1 MSGLGAAVA
10 LLTRIPAGR
19 GDWDRTD
26 LSRSVKWMPVVGG
39 LIGLAVA
46 AAYVGLATVMPAS
59 LAAGLSVA
67 LGVLVTGAF
76 HEDGLADTA
85 DAFWGGADR
94 EDILRIMKDPDHG
107 TYGVMALVL
116 SVVVRV
122 AALSTLGPVVALA
135 LLPTVHALSR
145 GAAVVLIGVLP
156 PASGDGLGAAHVAPG
171 LRGQVVTGVLV
182 SIALGLVMLGWW
194 LVPFVLVAG
203 AGTGLVGLLARS
215 RISGFTGDVLGAAEQ
230 VVEVLLMVLGA
241 SLASNGLIETVWWS

>member
-1 MSGLGAAVA
+1 M
-10 LLTRIPAGR
+10 
-19 GDWDRTD
+19 
-26 LSRSVKWMPVVGG
+26 VGG

-46 AAYVGLATVMPAS
+46 AAYAGLATVMPAS
-59 LAAGLSVA
+59 LAAVLSVA

-122 AALSTLGPVVALA
+122 AALSTLGPVVALV

-145 GAAVVLIGVLP
+145 GAAVVLIRVLP

-182 SIALGLVMLGWW
+182 TIALGLVLGWW

-241 SLASNGLIETVWWS
+241 ALASNGLIETVWWS